1 MEGAVQEV
9 WAAPIVLNL
18 PSCNHVLEFPMPK
31 GISDTPTF
39 KPYVVGQGELIPPTT
54 DELIPENHLV
64 RIVNATLDQL
74 DLAPVLAQYSG
85 GGASRYHPLM
95 LLKILVYGY
104 LQNVHSSRKLAKQT
118 RENIYFR
125 WIAGCQSPD
134 FRTINSFRKDKLAPV
149 IEEIF
154 VQVVKLLHRRGYVQ
168 LDTVYIDGT
177 KIESRANRYTFV
189 WRKSIETFDQR
200 LDEKV
205 RSYLAD
211 ARRIADEEDLI
222 FGDEDLAELGSGPV
236 SSQDVRK
243 MADEINQVL
252 GALDAQSKPPVK
264 KNL

>member
-1 MEGAVQEV
+1 
-9 WAAPIVLNL
+9 
-18 PSCNHVLEFPMPK
+18 
-31 GISDTPTF
+31 
-39 KPYVVGQGELIPPTT
+39 
-54 DELIPENHLV
+54 
-64 RIVNATLDQL
+64 
-74 DLAPVLAQYSG
+74 
-85 GGASRYHPLM
+85 
-95 LLKILVYGY
+95 
-104 LQNVHSSRKLAKQT
+104 
-118 RENIYFR
+118 
-125 WIAGCQSPD
+125 
-134 FRTINSFRKDKLAPV
+134 
-149 IEEIF
+149 
-154 VQVVKLLHRRGYVQ
+154 LHRRGYVQ

-264 KNL
+264 KTCKDTQTGFQRLSGAEAPL

>member
-1 MEGAVQEV
+1 M
-9 WAAPIVLNL
+9 
-18 PSCNHVLEFPMPK
+18 
-31 GISDTPTF
+31 
-39 KPYVVGQGELIPPTT
+39 
-54 DELIPENHLV
+54 IPENHLV

-95 LLKILVYGY
+95 LLKVLVYGY

-125 WIAGCQSPD
+125 CIAGCQSPD

>member
-1 MEGAVQEV
+1 
-9 WAAPIVLNL
+9 
-18 PSCNHVLEFPMPK
+18 MPK

-39 KPYVVGQGELIPPTT
+39 KPYVVGQGELIPPTA

-95 LLKILVYGY
+95 LLKVLVYGY
-104 LQNVHSSRKLAKQT
+104 LQNVHS
-118 RENIYFR
+118 
-125 WIAGCQSPD
+125 
-134 FRTINSFRKDKLAPV
+134 KLAPV

-154 VQVVKLLHRRGYVQ
+154 IQVVKLLHRRGYVQ